1 MVGPKYLKSN
11 KVSNNVGYLVY
22 LLLNSPNLLN
32 KSRLQRNRRLVR
44 AQVPLVEQTSMEK
57 KETIQEYF
65 DQITGRHQCLNW
77 TFKGGEHCRCQG
89 ELRKSFICLTGFV

>member
-11 KVSNNVGYLVY
+11 KVSSNVGYLVY

-44 AQVPLVEQTSMEK
+44 VQVPLVEQTSMEK
-57 KETIQEYF
+57 
-65 DQITGRHQCLNW
+65 
-77 TFKGGEHCRCQG
+77 
-89 ELRKSFICLTGFV
+89 RKQYRNILIKSLGDTSVLTGHLKEANIVVVKEN